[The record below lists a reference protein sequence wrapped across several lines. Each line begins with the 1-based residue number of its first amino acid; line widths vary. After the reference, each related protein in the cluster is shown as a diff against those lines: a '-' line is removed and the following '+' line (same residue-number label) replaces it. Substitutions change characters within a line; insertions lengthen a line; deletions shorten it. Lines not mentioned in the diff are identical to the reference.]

1 MNRYI
6 VTYKDNNNF
15 IDITQQIKILG
26 GIIIERYNI
35 IPSFVVDFP
44 NEFELS
50 DLQKLDFIEDI
61 ELDIE
66 MHTYDNKK

>member
-61 ELDIE
+61 ELDIK
-66 MHTYDNKK
+66 MNMYDNKK